1 MAGELLY
8 SLTVEIEVARQ
19 QWYDGRRRVDEARRA
34 DRRRHDQLVAQVDVV
49 LAALRGRVGQI
60 FTLAELADAYAGAD
74 VWVRELLDESD
85 PDGEPVTEA
94 GTVADAAFHH
104 YARGASDYRP

>member
-1 MAGELLY
+1 VAVELLY

-19 QWYDGRRRVDEARRA
+19 QWYDGRRRVDDSRRV
-34 DRRRHDQLVAQVDVV
+34 DRRRYDRLVAQVEVV

-60 FTLAELADAYAGAD
+60 FTLAELADAYGDAD
-74 VWVRELLDESD
+74 VWVHELLDEYD

-94 GTVADAAFHH
+94 GTVADAAFDH
-104 YARGASDYRP
+104 YARGASDYSP